1 MNSIDIFT
9 AAATG
14 DIETTKALLSSGVDP
29 NCVSDTGWNL
39 LIYAVENDRNDMV
52 EFLLDCGANVNFQS
66 AGGWTALHQAVDLSI
81 DGTIQTGGKQ
91 GDEPTDMIKYLLDR
105 GANLSL
111 KDNMGSSPLDI
122 ARTYNS
128 KKIIKFFNE
137 FTPK

>member
-14 DIETTKALLSSGVDP
+14 DIETIKALLSSGVDP

-52 EFLLDCGANVNFQS
+52 EFLLDCGADVNFQS

-91 GDEPTDMIKYLLDR
+91 GDEPTHMIKYLLDR

-111 KDNMGSSPLDI
+111 KDNMGSSPFDI